1 MSVSSAS
8 DNCSKRIR
16 LAPWRGPIQYVL
28 LIFAC
33 VVSLALP
40 ILYGLLT
47 AGLGM
52 FLGLRVLRQVTEFGM
67 TANFSVEGWVPL
79 GMTGLGIVTWIFSL
93 RPLLPKSRATK
104 VAVQAKP
111 GTQPR
116 LFDLVETLCWHLKMP
131 PPQEIWL
138 DSTVTVRSSLR
149 RGFVG
154 MATGEVVLHIG
165 LPVVAALNARELAGL
180 LARELGYCSGGIG
193 ATFGNLVREINAW
206 FYRALLEREPWETGA
221 TLAREKVGV
230 VKKAFC
236 FVIHTWRFVAKL
248 PFALFAMV
256 ARIAS
261 ALALMRLSSN
271 ANQCGKNLVGP
282 EVYAAL
288 QRRLDRLEEAW
299 EASAKE
305 ITRGMTLNRLPENLS
320 LLVARHFT
328 RIQEEEGEGESLMN
342 TEGAKGGAIIEYLS
356 PSAMAASEIR
366 HFVDLSRQLTY
377 FYYQHDLEIAINEHR
392 LVAEEEVLH
401 QNRQEKASLNAI
413 RRYFAGL
420 AHPERALC
428 GLGGT
433 PTDSPGQE
441 ALKAEILRVRK
452 EARHWGSQL
461 KASLQEWNIAWQ
473 RRRDLEAAATLSLAG
488 FAVSK
493 LQFGTND
500 VSARSL
506 RSEAARQ
513 RMVME
518 HMEGALTGHE
528 ARLESRFAAALGL
541 LWWAESEKLSILL
554 RERRHD
560 LGGWVA
566 IYEAMAGALPAFREL
581 LTTFFAF
588 QTLGAKFAGA
598 DDTGAFVAALQSVV
612 PKMVSLVTQITSM
625 MDGAPYPF
633 VKTGPMISLNDHL
646 LQAPLPEM
654 PGVSM
659 NPGETVGMKSLA
671 VEMATRAS
679 EVIEPFVDR
688 FLNLYHE
695 AFAWLA
701 ETAERSEEH
710 FIGSASVFNDVD
722 EEVEKATSHL
732 SGSDGPRIRLPDAMP
747 IAEPQMA

>member
-1 MSVSSAS
+1 MPVSSPTT
-8 DNCSKRIR
+8 NPEKRIR

-28 LIFAC
+28 LVFAC

-40 ILYGLLT
+40 ILYGALT

-52 FLGLRVLRQVTEFGM
+52 YLGLLVMRQVTDLALSAEFSF
-67 TANFSVEGWVPL
+67 NSVAPL
-79 GMTGLGIVTWIFSL
+79 GLSALGIITWMMSL
-93 RPLLPKSRATK
+93 RPLLPQDKSTR
-104 VAVQAKP
+104 VAIQAKP

-149 RGFVG
+149 RGFIG
-154 MATGEVVLHIG
+154 MATGEVVLHLG
-165 LPVVAALNARELAGL
+165 MPVVAALNAREMAAL
-180 LARELGYCSGGIG
+180 LARELGYCSGGMG
-193 ATFGNLVREINAW
+193 ATFGNLVREVNAW
-206 FYRALLEREPWETGA
+206 FFRALLEREPWDVGA
-221 TLAREKVGV
+221 TKAKEERGI

-236 FVIHTWRFVAKL
+236 WVFHVWRFVAKL
-248 PFALFAMV
+248 PFAVFAMV
-256 ARIAS
+256 ARLAS

-271 ANQCGKNLVGP
+271 ANQCGRNLLGP
-282 EVYAAL
+282 EAYEEL
-288 QRRLDRLEEAW
+288 QVRMDRLKTAWEEA
-299 EASAKE
+299 SKE

-328 RIQEEEGEGESLMN
+328 RLQDEEVDAGVCLTSA
-342 TEGAKGGAIIEYLS
+342 GAKGAPIIEYLA

-377 FYYQHDLEIAINEHR
+377 FYYQQELKIAINEHR

-401 QNRQEKASLNAI
+401 QNRQEKLSLNAI
-413 RRYFAGL
+413 KRYFTGL

-433 PTDSPGQE
+433 PTESPGPD
-441 ALKAEILRVRK
+441 ALKSEILKVRK

-473 RRRDLEAAATLSLAG
+473 RRRDLEAAATLSMAG

-493 LQFGTND
+493 LQFGTDD
-500 VSARSL
+500 VSPNSL

-528 ARLESRFAAALGL
+528 ARLESRFASALGL
-541 LWWAESEKLSILL
+541 LWWAESDDLSILL

-560 LGGWVA
+560 LAGWVG

-612 PKMVSLVTQITSM
+612 PKMVSLVKQITSM

-633 VKTGPMISLNDHL
+633 VENGPIISLNNHL

-659 NPGETVGMKSLA
+659 DPRETVGMKSLA
-671 VEMATRAS
+671 VEMATQAS

-688 FLNLYHE
+688 FLNLYHD

-701 ETAERSEEH
+701 ETAERSEEY
-710 FIGSASVFNDVD
+710 FIGSSSVFMDVD
-722 EEVEKATSHL
+722 PEAEQATSHL
-732 SGSDGPRIRLPDAMP
+732 SGSDGPRIRLPSPMEVP
-747 IAEPQMA
+747 EPQMA